1 MLDKIKSKYI
11 LKDIFEN
18 MRNKKKLNIIRFN
31 KRIKERLNI
40 TKEDY
45 KVYEIL
51 KKFNKKYDLNVED
64 NDIKELNLNERNI
77 GNEGLK
83 YLNNI

>member
-1 MLDKIKSKYI
+1 MLDIIKSKYI
-11 LKDIFEN
+11 LSAIFEC

-45 KVYEIL
+45 KVFELL
-51 KKFNKKYDLNVED
+51 KDL
-64 NDIKELNLNERNI
+64 IKNI
-77 GNEGLK
+77 
-83 YLNNI
+83 I